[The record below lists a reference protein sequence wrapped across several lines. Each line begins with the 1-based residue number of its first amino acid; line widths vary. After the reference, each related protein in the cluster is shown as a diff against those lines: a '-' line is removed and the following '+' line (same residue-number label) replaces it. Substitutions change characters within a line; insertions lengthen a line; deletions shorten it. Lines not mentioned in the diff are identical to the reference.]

1 MLNRLLL
8 TATLDGQAEALTKL
22 HALVKER
29 RPDGV
34 LFAGRILGSN
44 PVSHAAKL
52 RRHRPLPGAQAQPH
66 AGNRTGHTLNQRLE

>member
-1 MLNRLLL
+1 MLNRLLH

-52 RRHRPLPGAQAQPH
+52 NDQPPRAAGSWERRAPAVPVRYC
-66 AGNRTGHTLNQRLE
+66 R